1 SAVFFLSSRRR
12 HTRSKRDWSSDVCSS
27 DLKDKHMDKKQHGCL
42 VFVVALFIYLL
53 LGWVVVKAGVQPVA
67 EAFGYELP
75 TAATLILV
83 FWVQALAAGNVWQG
97 YGKE

>member
-1 SAVFFLSSRRR
+1 MLF
-12 HTRSKRDWSSDVCSS
+12 RSD
-27 DLKDKHMDKKQHGCL
+27 GG
-42 VFVVALFIYLL
+42 I
-53 LGWVVVKAGVQPVA
+53 QPVA

-75 TAATLILV
+75 TAALLILV